1 MDSNHCRLIA
11 VSGKM
16 GAGKDTIAPL
26 LMNKMNPNG
35 KNVHMS
41 FADPLREEV
50 NEIIDSNSYAED
62 GEGYLYKVRR
72 VMDDAPSREILMQA
86 RRLVIQAIHNEGVI
100 TASDHTTS
108 MRMLLQWWG
117 TDVRR
122 AVDPDYWVKRTMRMV
137 MRAMGNGVSVY
148 ITDARFTNELDAIHA
163 AGGKI
168 IRIDVEE
175 SVRIDR
181 ILHRD
186 GVRPTRAQLSHPSET
201 DADGYDGFDVRINAD
216 SMGID
221 KVVDKVYTLLSRLS

>member
-26 LMNKMNPNG
+26 LMEKMNPNG

-41 FADPLREEV
+41 FADPLRTEI
-50 NEIIDSNSYAED
+50 NEIIDSNAYAD
-62 GEGYLYKVRR
+62 DEGDYLYKMRCT
-72 VMDDAPSREILMQA
+72 MDDAPSQEILIQA
-86 RRLVIQAIHNEGVI
+86 RLLAIRAIHDEGAV
-100 TASDHTTS
+100 TAADHTPS
-108 MRMLLQWWG
+108 MRRLLQWWG

-122 AVDPDYWVKRTMRMV
+122 AEDPDYWVKRAMRMI
-137 MRAMGNGVSVY
+137 MAAIHDGDSVY

-168 IRIDVEE
+168 IRIDVNEDIR
-175 SVRIDR
+175 SDR

-186 GVRPTRAQLSHPSET
+186 GVRPTRAQLDHPSET
-201 DADGYDGFDVRINAD
+201 DADGYDGFDVRIDAD
-216 SMGID
+216 SMSID
-221 KVVDKVYTLLSRLS
+221 KVVDTVYTLLSRQS